1 MKKIKIFLILIMAFC
16 TGYITYNFKLH
27 MKFIRLF
34 RKPDISVIMSTY
46 NRANTMTDSIE
57 SVLAQTETDFEFIII
72 DDGSTDNT
80 YDILREYAKKDWRIR
95 VFKNEQNKGLIY
107 SLNRGLDLAKG
118 DLIAR
123 MDDDDIM
130 IPWRLERQ
138 KLAMKLY
145 PSITVMGTLIIGAE
159 DEVHQKKTLPIIE
172 NPDLMQIYSY
182 TSSGLA
188 HPTIIMRRDFL
199 QQHNIRYR
207 PENLYA
213 EDCGLYADVLNAGG
227 KITEL
232 KEHLLR
238 YGVKKNVKRP
248 DNYYDTQY
256 NTFKKIQREKFN
268 HLFKVDESL
277 LGHERELPIK
287 CKLWEKMTEANKNK
301 GILNQTELEK
311 LKAQMCP
318 ENVEKAI
325 WVKHE
330 YWSDFFVFENKN
342 RIYRHSNKDRAT
354 VVKNTPQSI
363 TIKWDNYGIEEFEKK
378 SPTTYIFIEKNH

>member
-1 MKKIKIFLILIMAFC
+1 
-16 TGYITYNFKLH
+16 
-27 MKFIRLF
+27 
-34 RKPDISVIMSTY
+34 
-46 NRANTMTDSIE
+46 
-57 SVLAQTETDFEFIII
+57 
-72 DDGSTDNT
+72 TDNT
-80 YDILREYAKKDWRIR
+80 YDILREYAKKDNRIR
-95 VFKNEQNKGLIY
+95 LFKNNQNKGLIY

-123 MDDDDIM
+123 IDDDDTM

-145 PSITVMGTLIIGAE
+145 PSITIMGTLIIGTE
-159 DEVHQKKTLPIIE
+159 EEIHQKKTLPIIE

-199 QQHNIRYR
+199 QKHNIRYR
-207 PENLYA
+207 SENLYA

-248 DNYYDTQY
+248 DNYYNTQY

-268 HLFKVDESL
+268 RLFKVDEAL
-277 LGHERELPIK
+277 LGHERETPVK
-287 CKLWEKMTEANKNK
+287 CQLWDKMIEANKTKN
-301 GILNQTELEK
+301 IVNQQELEK
-311 LKAQMCP
+311 LKEQRCP
-318 ENVEKAI
+318 QNFEQAI
-325 WVKHE
+325 WVKHK
-330 YWSDFFVFENKN
+330 YWDDFFIFEGTN
-342 RIYRHSNKDRAT
+342 RLYRHANKDSAT

-378 SPTTYIFIEKNH
+378 SPNTYVFIENH